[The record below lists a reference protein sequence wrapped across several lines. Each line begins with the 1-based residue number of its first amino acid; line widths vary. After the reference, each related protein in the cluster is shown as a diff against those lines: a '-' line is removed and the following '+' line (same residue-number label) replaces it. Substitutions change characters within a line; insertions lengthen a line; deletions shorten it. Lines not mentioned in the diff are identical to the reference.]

1 MATLTKRAAAAA
13 ISSVAAGAAVLLAG
27 GSAQAAGP
35 VTVTFNT
42 VDPLQKASNNLPADQ
57 RLPVDLQSISQG
69 FANYVARLN
78 SSNSP
83 TGFTN
88 TGFSGLF
95 AGADG
100 TIVRTANGQNT
111 LRFLYSQTSLTSSN
125 PVGFTKTLS
134 STFDSFYLGGTC
146 AVCGPLNVISGQTT
160 SATGQYAGS
169 NSANPTDGNY
179 SIFSAMIPITYGVS
193 GFTGTLQYLVSN
205 NFTSEGQTLIPTDSV
220 GQFTL
225 TAVPGPL
232 PVVGAAVAF
241 GWSRKLRRRI
251 AENRSV

>member
-13 ISSVAAGAAVLLAG
+13 ISSVAAGAAVLISG
-27 GSAQAAGP
+27 GSAQASP

-42 VDPLQKASNNLPADQ
+42 VNPLQKASNNLPADQ
-57 RLPVDLQSISQG
+57 RLPVDLQSISQS
-69 FANYVARLN
+69 FASYVARLN
-78 SSNSP
+78 STNSP

-111 LRFLYSQTSLTSSN
+111 LRFLYSQTSIDLSN
-125 PVGFTKTLS
+125 PVSFTKTLS

-146 AVCGPLNVISGQTT
+146 AVCGPLNVIAGQTT

-179 SIFSAMIPITYGVS
+179 SIISAMIPITYGAS
-193 GFTGTLQYLVSN
+193 GFTGTLQYLVTN
-205 NFTSEGQTLIPTDSV
+205 NFMSEGQTLIPTDSV
-220 GQFTL
+220 GNFTL